1 MATTQQVQQ
10 LYIGLLGRAA
20 DQAGLDFWM
29 SEIDAGKRT
38 LTDVQAAFANSPEF
52 KGYYGAITDRAALV
66 EAIYVNL
73 FERAPDAAGKAYWV
87 GTSLTADELI
97 SAFLQY
103 ASPADQNVIN
113 NKVTVAQYYTAA
125 AGADVN
131 LAAAAAVVAT
141 VDGTPAS
148 VSAALL
154 TLPVSNA
161 TLTAAV
167 SNWEAANG
175 AKAAFIAGLGDLDNN
190 PATPNT
196 AAQVEALLGAGPTSP
211 LTVFNAN
218 DFSTANLADTST
230 AAQQEAAFVTAR
242 AALNVSIAGKQA
254 AVTDAQNAVNALT
267 DTVDVNAYIAAK
279 QAAAVTEAAKAPALA
294 AALGAIASF
303 NSLSPAPAA
312 DVLASEYSV
321 DPVTG
326 AVQAPTGAL
335 SALAELK
342 AGVLVAKAGVT
353 ETTNKGITDLLAK
366 INADLVAQTADIKA
380 DAAVIAAA
388 AKVGNGTTD
397 AGLVDALATAQ
408 TALQTE
414 QAKSAALEKA
424 ITDVKQAYSL
434 NAQLDAHDAAI
445 AKAFADIGSNANV
458 LGAVDT
464 NGAGGAPVADTATA
478 SKELFIFGGASA
490 TITGTFGAGGDQLFI
505 GSQYSLV
512 KIDAGVDP
520 TIASVGNS
528 GALEV
533 FARVTG
539 ADTTLYVEKQAFS
552 GNAAGAGNFET
563 IVLTGVTADLT
574 QVGGFL
580 QLA

>member
-29 SEIDAGKRT
+29 SEIAAGKRT
-38 LTDVQAAFANSPEF
+38 LTDVQAAFAASPEF
-52 KGYYGAITDRAALV
+52 KGSYGAITDRAALV

-87 GTSLTADELI
+87 GTSLTADQLI

-131 LAAAAAVVAT
+131 LAAAAAVVAN

-190 PATPNT
+190 AATPNT

-211 LTVFNAN
+211 LSVFNAN
-218 DFSTANLADTST
+218 VFSTANLADTST

-279 QAAAVTEAAKAPALA
+279 QAAAVTEAAKAPAVA

-303 NSLSPAPAA
+303 NSLNGAA
-312 DVLASEYSV
+312 IDVLDTEYTVSAAGVAAAS
-321 DPVTG
+321 G
-326 AVQAPTGAL
+326 QLAV
-335 SALAELK
+335 LAELK
-342 AGVLVAKAGVT
+342 DGALVAKAGVT
-353 ETTNKGITDLLAK
+353 EATNKGITDLLAK
-366 INADLVAQTADIKA
+366 INADIAARVADVKA
-380 DAAVIAAA
+380 DEALTTAAG
-388 AKVGNGTTD
+388 KVGTTGD
-397 AGLVDALATAQ
+397 SAKVDALLAAQ
-408 TALQTE
+408 VALQEE
-414 QAKSAALEKA
+414 QGKSAALEKA

-445 AKAFADIGSNANV
+445 AKAFGAIGSGANV
-458 LGAVDT
+458 LGT
-464 NGAGGAPVADTATA
+464 ADTALVADVGTPG
-478 SKELFIFGGASA
+478 KELFIFGGVGS
-490 TITGTFGAGGDQLFI
+490 TITGFGAGGDQLFI

-512 KIDAGVDP
+512 KVGATVDP
-520 TIASVGNS
+520 VTASVGNS

-533 FARVTG
+533 FWK
-539 ADTTLYVEKQAFS
+539 ADNSTLYVEKQAFS

-574 QVGGFL
+574 QVGGFI

>member
-29 SEIDAGKRT
+29 SEIAAGKRT
-38 LTDVQAAFANSPEF
+38 LTDVQAAFAASPEF
-52 KGYYGAITDRAALV
+52 KGSYGAITDRAALV

-87 GTSLTADELI
+87 GTSLTADQLI

-131 LAAAAAVVAT
+131 LAAAAAVVAN

-190 PATPNT
+190 AATPNT

-211 LTVFNAN
+211 LSVFNAN
-218 DFSTANLADTST
+218 VFSTANLADTST

-279 QAAAVTEAAKAPALA
+279 QAAAVTEAAKAPAVA

-303 NSLSPAPAA
+303 NSLNGAA
-312 DVLASEYSV
+312 TDVLDTEYTVSAAGVAAAS
-321 DPVTG
+321 G
-326 AVQAPTGAL
+326 QLAV
-335 SALAELK
+335 LAELK
-342 AGVLVAKAGVT
+342 DGALVAKAGVT
-353 ETTNKGITDLLAK
+353 EATNKGITDLLAK
-366 INADLVAQTADIKA
+366 INADIAARVADVKA
-380 DAAVIAAA
+380 DEALTTAAG
-388 AKVGNGTTD
+388 KVGTTGD
-397 AGLVDALATAQ
+397 SAKVDALLAAQ
-408 TALQTE
+408 VALQEE
-414 QAKSAALEKA
+414 QGKSAALEKA

-445 AKAFADIGSNANV
+445 AKAFGAIGSGANV
-458 LGAVDT
+458 LGT
-464 NGAGGAPVADTATA
+464 ADTALVADVGTPG
-478 SKELFIFGGASA
+478 KELFIFGGVGS
-490 TITGTFGAGGDQLFI
+490 TITGFGAGGDQLFI

-512 KIDAGVDP
+512 KVGATVDP
-520 TIASVGNS
+520 VTASVGNS

-533 FARVTG
+533 FWK
-539 ADTTLYVEKQAFS
+539 ADNSTLYVEKQAFS

-574 QVGGFL
+574 QVGGFI

>member
-1 MATTQQVQQ
+1 MATTQQIQQ

-20 DQAGLDFWM
+20 DKAGLDFWM
-29 SEIDAGKRT
+29 SEIAAGKRT
-38 LTDVQAAFANSPEF
+38 LTDVQAAFAASPEF
-52 KGYYGAITDRAALV
+52 KGSYGAITDRAALV
-66 EAIYVNL
+66 EAIYLNL

-87 GTSLTADELI
+87 GTSLTADQLI

-131 LAAAAAVVAT
+131 LAAAAAVVAN

-175 AKAAFIAGLGDLDNN
+175 AKASFVAGVDLDNN
-190 PATPNT
+190 PATATTVTQIKALVDPAVASPVKAFNDNAFSSVDL
-196 AAQVEALLGAGPTSP
+196 AAG
-211 LTVFNAN
+211 
-218 DFSTANLADTST
+218 ST

-242 AALNVSIAGKQA
+242 AALNVSIAAKQA

-279 QAAAVTEAAKAPALA
+279 QAAVVTQAAKAPALA
-294 AALGAIASF
+294 AAEGAIASF
-303 NSLSPAPAA
+303 NSLNSAT
-312 DVLASEYSV
+312 VASSQYSV
-321 DPVTG
+321 DGAG

-335 SALAELK
+335 LALAELK
-342 AGVLVAKAGVT
+342 DGVLVAKAGVS

-366 INADLVAQTADIKA
+366 INADLAAQTADIKA

-388 AKVGNGTTD
+388 SKVGNGTT
-397 AGLVDALATAQ
+397 GVTKVDDLATAQ
-408 TALQTE
+408 TALQAE

-434 NAQLDAHDAAI
+434 NAQLDALDAAI
-445 AKAFADIGSNANV
+445 VKAFGAIGSGANV
-458 LGAVDT
+458 LGAADT
-464 NGAGGAPVADTATA
+464 NGVGGAPVADTATPG
-478 SKELFIFGGASA
+478 KELFIFGGVGS
-490 TITGTFGAGGDQLFI
+490 TINGGFGAGGDQLFI

-512 KIDAGVDP
+512 KVGATVDP
-520 TIASVGNS
+520 VTASVGNS

-533 FARVTG
+533 FWK
-539 ADTTLYVEKQAFS
+539 ADNSTLYVEKQAFS

-574 QVGGFL
+574 QVGGFI

>member
-1 MATTQQVQQ
+1 MATTQQIQQ

-20 DQAGLDFWM
+20 DKAGLDFWM
-29 SEIDAGKRT
+29 SEIAAGKRT
-38 LTDVQAAFANSPEF
+38 LTDVQAAFADSPEF

-87 GTSLTADELI
+87 GTSLTADQLI

-131 LAAAAAVVAT
+131 LAAAAAVVAN

-196 AAQVEALLGAGPTSP
+196 AVQVKALLGVAPSP
-211 LTVFNAN
+211 LAAFNAN
-218 DFSTANLADTST
+218 AFSSVDLAASST

-242 AALNVSIAGKQA
+242 AALNVSIAAKQA
-254 AVTDAQNAVNALT
+254 DVTDAQNAVNALT

-279 QAAAVTEAAKAPALA
+279 QAAGVTEAAKAPALA

-303 NSLSPAPAA
+303 NSLNGAA
-312 DVLASEYSV
+312 TDVLDTEYSV
-321 DPVTG
+321 SGAGVVTATG
-326 AVQAPTGAL
+326 ELAV
-335 SALAELK
+335 LAELK
-342 AGVLVAKAGVT
+342 DGALVAKAGVT
-353 ETTNKGITDLLAK
+353 EATNKGITDLLAK
-366 INADLVAQTADIKA
+366 INADIAARVADVKA
-380 DAAVIAAA
+380 DEALATAA
-388 AKVGNGTTD
+388 AKVGTTGD
-397 AGLVDALATAQ
+397 SVKVDALLAAQ
-408 TALQTE
+408 VALQEE
-414 QAKSAALEKA
+414 QGKSAALEKA

-445 AKAFADIGSNANV
+445 AKAFGAIGSGANV

-490 TITGTFGAGGDQLFI
+490 IITGTFGAGGDQLFI